1 MLLPPPP
8 ITMLAPLLQVEAALR
23 DDAVE
28 EAEEEEECGE
38 AQWALQGRRDGWKQM
53 RRKSSADVAAEC
65 RSVKESER
73 PVLYRDDRPM
83 EDLSRDALP
92 KEALPR
98 VRKDGSSSSSSKY
111 SSSSSG
117 RMRGEARDARSSAT
131 RAAASSP
138 AVHMSDSSLRARLRS
153 R

>member
-1 MLLPPPP
+1 MK
-8 ITMLAPLLQVEAALR
+8 
-23 DDAVE
+23 DND
-28 EAEEEEECGE
+28 
-38 AQWALQGRRDGWKQM
+38 
-53 RRKSSADVAAEC
+53 
-65 RSVKESER
+65 R
-73 PVLYRDDRPM
+73 PVLYRDDRPI

-92 KEALPR
+92 KEDLPIA
-98 VRKDGSSSSSSKY
+98 RKDDSSSSSSKY